1 MDYKLSFIC
10 NEKFEQRVPNISS
23 RGQYAP
29 TEETFDVLSTN
40 TGNWFLQSD
49 WCRFLPRDSVGYKC
63 PIACFRVEQR
73 QNYFLSAAFCH
84 NSLRYPLW
92 QRGIITLDVDVVSW
106 RVPTSSDGSAVLW
119 FILNIFSLPPFSTNY
134 FTNFTFVVACLYVRR
149 KLKTVVQD
157 VCSGLEEAVLQ
168 SQPGLQN
175 FLPSLC

>member
-1 MDYKLSFIC
+1 MCTNARDLWRSFYKHG
-10 NEKFEQRVPNISS
+10 KPISS
-23 RGQYAP
+23 KWLVQICSARKCRLQVSHSVFP
-29 TEETFDVLSTN
+29 CSTKAE
-40 TGNWFLQSD
+40 L
-49 WCRFLPRDSVGYKC
+49 
-63 PIACFRVEQR
+63 
-73 QNYFLSAAFCH
+73 FLSAAFRQ
-84 NSLRYPLW
+84 NSLRYPLQQW
-92 QRGIITLDVDVVSW
+92 GIITLDVDVVSW

-119 FILNIFSLPPFSTNY
+119 FILNIFSLPPFPTNY